1 MTKIFENV
9 LKKYSLMTE
18 DSHSMQD
25 IITCMNADKKRT
37 ADSIN
42 FVLLSK
48 IGESFTQK
56 IKNDDIPKFFGV
68 KQ

>member
-1 MTKIFENV
+1 
-9 LKKYSLMTE
+9 
-18 DSHSMQD
+18 
-25 IITCMNADKKRT
+25 MNADKKRT

-56 IKNDDIPKFFGV
+56 IKNEDIPKFFGL
-68 KQ
+68 K